1 MNIQSGFIAIAVAT
15 LVTIAPAPATL
26 AQAIE
31 SPPDVIIPEY
41 SDSELRSF
49 AVAVLEVQRI
59 NVVYRDKLEA
69 AANREEQEEVVKSAT
84 DEMTQVV
91 EKNGLSVDR
100 FARMLN
106 HAQMSPELADRVR
119 KHMQDAR

>member
-1 MNIQSGFIAIAVAT
+1 MKIRSGFIAIVAAT
-15 LVTIAPAPATL
+15 LVTVAPAPVAM
-26 AQAIE
+26 AQALE
-31 SPPDVIIPEY
+31 SPPDVNIPEY
-41 SDSELRSF
+41 SDTELKSF

-59 NVVYRDKLEA
+59 NVVYRERLEA

-100 FARMLN
+100 FAKILS
-106 HAQMSPELADRVR
+106 HAQMSPELANRVR
-119 KHMQDAR
+119 QHMQEAK